1 MNNNDE
7 VTKEPEDCLESTDE
21 SEWIF
26 AVPKEN
32 EVCPHFYEGTLFE
45 NATLEA
51 SSFVQVDYE
60 MAVSS
65 ALGVVAACCQGLVD
79 VAYPNGHVVPTSLM
93 IMTLA
98 GVSEGKTSLDN
109 EFSRPIRE
117 FEKRKDQERRKL
129 IQRYLR
135 DMDIWKQKE
144 KSIKKDLSKNYALG
158 IPTDELEQKL
168 YDLDNLKP
176 EKPISYRF
184 IYERATP
191 SALIHSMYE
200 NLPFGYFLSD
210 EAGSLLMGPA
220 FEDICQ
226 FNSLWSGSD
235 IPVDRRTSDS
245 FLLSNARLSVNL
257 MLQPPIFKSF
267 LKHKRGQHA
276 YESGFF
282 ARFLIS
288 CPKPTNQITLSERYS
303 KQHIEAFHERALM
316 RLEESISACETN
328 KKRTVLT
335 FNATAAETWKSLY
348 KSILRE
354 TLDGRAYMHEKG
366 HARKLMDNIS
376 RIAAL
381 LHTFECEDYN
391 ESEISKDS
399 LDHAALLV
407 RHFSGHF
414 MREIAK
420 EPEIVTLANSM
431 IGTIRKHAKKNA
443 HFTSS
448 NQGDTYHFKMSDIKQ
463 YSHGDIR
470 NTEVFHKVINFLE
483 DLGHLSRNGSNSF
496 TFKDTIL
503 LPGNQ
508 IPKIKNGE
516 LYHVKL
522 LPRFDQQVSFRE
534 PSNGREGLGRNYGNY
549 EIIQHK
555 R

>member
-1 MNNNDE
+1 MNS
-7 VTKEPEDCLESTDE
+7 EDQDVLIE
-21 SEWIF
+21 SETQTFSNCIF
-26 AVPKEN
+26 MPSKETDD
-32 EVCPHFYEGTLFE
+32 CPHYTEGTLFE

-51 SSFVQVDYE
+51 SRFVQVDYE

-65 ALGVVAACCQGLVD
+65 ALGVIAACCQGLVD
-79 VAYPNGHVVPTSLM
+79 VAFPNEHTVPTSLM

-98 GVSEGKTSLDN
+98 GVSEGKTSLDG
-109 EFSRPIRE
+109 EFSRPIRDY
-117 FEKRKDQERRKL
+117 EKQKDEERRGL
-129 IQRYLR
+129 VQLYER
-135 DMDIWKQKE
+135 DLSIWKLKE
-144 KSIKKDLSKNYALG
+144 KEINKQISKNYYSG
-158 IPTDELEQKL
+158 EPTDEAEQEL
-168 YDLDNLKP
+168 HDLDQIKP
-176 EKPISYRF
+176 KRPISYKF

-191 SALIHSMYE
+191 SALIYSMYE

-210 EAGSLLMGPA
+210 EAGSLLKSQA

-235 IPVDRRTSDS
+235 IPVDRRSSDS
-245 FLLSNARLSVNL
+245 FLLTNARLTVNL
-257 MLQPPIFKSF
+257 MLQPAVFKSF
-267 LKHKRGQHA
+267 LKHKRGINA

-288 CPKPTNQITLSERYS
+288 CPKPSHHLQLSDRPKKRHTS
-303 KQHIEAFHERALM
+303 AFHERALK
-316 RLEESISACETN
+316 RLKASISAYHE
-328 KKRTVLT
+328 KKPRTVLR
-335 FNATAAETWKSLY
+335 FNASAEEFWKTMYTLISE
-348 KSILRE
+348 E
-354 TLDGRAYMHEKG
+354 TLDDRAYMHEKG

-376 RIAAL
+376 RVAAL
-381 LHTFECEDYN
+381 LHTFENDDYS
-391 ESEISKDS
+391 ESEISLENLS
-399 LDHAALLV
+399 YAAGLV
-407 RHFSGHF
+407 RHFSGHY
-414 MREIAK
+414 MRQIAR

-431 IGTIRKHAKKNA
+431 IGTIRKHAKKNE
-443 HFTSS
+443 HFPSS